1 MAKKKRSATK
11 TLLWILA
18 AAVVLLVILGVVLKS
33 TGLIGGGDKG
43 LQVEVTEVE
52 FRTITQIVT
61 ASGKIQ
67 PEVEVTIS
75 PDVSG
80 EIVELRVK
88 EGDLVQRGDLL
99 ARIEQEFYVAQVE
112 RAEAGVLQ
120 AKANQEQRRADML
133 NAELE
138 RGRKQQLFDG
148 GMVSDSEYQLAV
160 TQFDIAKAA
169 FDGASYAV
177 RSAEAGL
184 KEAREQVSKTVIY
197 SPMTGT
203 VSKLDVELG
212 ERVVGTTQMA
222 GTEMMRI
229 AQLNQMEMEVDVNE
243 NDVVNVVLG
252 DSASIEVD
260 SYPERTFRGVVTEIA
275 NSARVQGAGTQEQIT
290 NFPVKI
296 RVVDPHNVERQ
307 LGRTRATVLST
318 EASAVELVPS
328 FRPGMSGTV
337 DIFTHTID
345 DAIAVPIQA
354 VTIRDVN
361 LIKRDEIA
369 RARRR
374 GEEAADSAAVSTED
388 LEEENLKRVVF
399 LAEDGKA
406 EMVEVETGISDDTHI
421 QIRTG
426 LQGGETV
433 VIGPF
438 RAVSRTLKPE
448 TAILYDEGG
457 QEDGGDAEGERP
469 ESEEAAEV
477 DIG

>member
-1 MAKKKRSATK
+1 MAKTKTKRSATK
-11 TLLWILA
+11 TILWILA

-33 TGLIGGGDKG
+33 TGVIGGGDKG
-43 LQVEVTEVE
+43 AQVEVGQVE
-52 FRTITQIVT
+52 SRTITQVVT

-67 PEVEVTIS
+67 PEIEVAIS

-88 EGDLVQRGDLL
+88 EGDIVEKGDLL
-99 ARIEQEFYVAQVE
+99 ARIEQEFYLAAVE

-133 NAELE
+133 NADLQ
-138 RGRKQQLFDG
+138 RGRQQQLFEG
-148 GMVSDSEYQLAV
+148 GMISESEQQQAM
-160 TQFDIAKAA
+160 TQYEISKAA

-184 KEAREQVSKTVIY
+184 KEAREQVGRTVIY
-197 SPMTGT
+197 SPMSGT
-203 VSKLDVELG
+203 VSKLNIELG

-229 AQLNQMEMEVDVNE
+229 AQLTQMEMEVDVNE

-260 SYPERTFRGVVTEIA
+260 AYPERSFRGVVTEIA

-296 RVVDPHNVERQ
+296 RVVDRHNVELQ
-307 LGRTRATVLST
+307 LGRTRATVISS
-318 EASAVELVPS
+318 EAAAEDLIPS

-337 DIFTHTID
+337 DIYTHTID

-354 VTIRDVN
+354 VTIRDIN
-361 LIKRDEIA
+361 RLKREEME

-374 GEEAADSAAVSTED
+374 SSDEADTLDAVEED

-406 EMVEVETGISDDTHI
+406 KMVEVETGISDDTHI
-421 QIRTG
+421 QIRSG
-426 LQGGETV
+426 LQGGEAV

-438 RAVSRTLKPE
+438 RAVSRTLEP
-448 TAILYDEGG
+448 
-457 QEDGGDAEGERP
+457 GDAIRYDDQTDHEGEAGD
-469 ESEEAAEV
+469 STGADDDMSV
-477 DIG
+477 DVG